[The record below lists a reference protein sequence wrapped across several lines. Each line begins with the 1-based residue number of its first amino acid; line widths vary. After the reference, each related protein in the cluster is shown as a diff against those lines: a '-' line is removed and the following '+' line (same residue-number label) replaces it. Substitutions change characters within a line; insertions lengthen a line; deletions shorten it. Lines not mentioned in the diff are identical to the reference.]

1 MPDFD
6 AQVTNCTEKWNSRV
20 VSPYVQAYTQAHARY
35 QETVAAAEKAREAQ
49 MALFASLA
57 TILSTSVIMG
67 AFAGVSISRMATRM
81 GLRTIGRQNTLAV
94 VRLYSQ
100 SKTNP
105 IVTFAS
111 GKVWDLAK
119 DKMADQTKEIFL
131 RLARNTASGVT
142 GVLPL
147 VRDKQMQ
154 QMVSE
159 QGICLKDGHEGIMR
173 DNRLAASERTR
184 LIDEMKASR
193 FMHPPERPLDVAQ
206 FEDKILLSMYMQK
219 VLDMDYTMTRFPPD
233 VRTPPIRGG
242 GIDALPSDT
251 KNYPRS
257 EKWEGQLGTYRT
269 VEVDRPGSE
278 FEDATDEAFAKVY
291 GKGKSFYGT
300 SGWVRWAIPDT
311 RTGTPAQLVHAEKIL
326 NDLSFRT
333 RPKAVQELVA

>member
-1 MPDFD
+1 MSFD
-6 AQVTNCTEKWNSRV
+6 SDVSKCTEKWNSRV
-20 VSPYVQAYTQAHARY
+20 VGRYIQAYAQAHARY

-57 TILSTSVIMG
+57 TILSTSIIMG
-67 AFAGVSISRMATRM
+67 AFAHVSLQRMATRV
-81 GLRTIGRQNTLAV
+81 GLRTLGRANTQAV

-100 SKTNP
+100 SRTNP
-105 IVTFAS
+105 IVSFAT
-111 GKVWDLAK
+111 GKLWDMGY
-119 DKMADQTKEIFL
+119 DKMSDQTKEVFL

-154 QMVSE
+154 EMVIE
-159 QGICLKDGHEGIMR
+159 QGLCLRDGHEAIMR
-173 DNRLAASERTR
+173 DNRLSASQRAA
-184 LIDEMKASR
+184 LVDEMKRSR
-193 FMHPPERPLDVAQ
+193 FMRPPEKPLDAAL

-219 VLDMDYTMTRFPPD
+219 VLDMDYTMLRFPPD
-233 VRTPPIRGG
+233 MRTPPIRGG
-242 GIDALPSDT
+242 GIEALPSD
-251 KNYPRS
+251 KRNYPVS
-257 EKWEGQLGTYRT
+257 ERFEGNLGTYRT
-269 VEVDRPGSE
+269 VEVDRPGAE

-326 NDLSFRT
+326 NDLSFKT
-333 RPKAVQELVA
+333 RPKSVEELAV